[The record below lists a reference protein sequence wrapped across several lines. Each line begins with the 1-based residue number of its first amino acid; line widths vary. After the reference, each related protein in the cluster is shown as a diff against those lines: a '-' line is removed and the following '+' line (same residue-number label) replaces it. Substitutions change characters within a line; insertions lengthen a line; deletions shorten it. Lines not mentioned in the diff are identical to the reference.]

1 MKEGLGEA
9 FSILIGVIAFAAV
22 IAVFLTLF
30 ILPDKATG
38 LPDAFS
44 YFSGIFTRYKKD
56 DILRV

>member
-38 LPDAFS
+38 LPNAFS
-44 YFSGIFTRYKKD
+44 YFSGIFTR
-56 DILRV
+56 